1 MSNRQARREQSRTT
15 PRTSRPKT
23 PQPGKTPRKPGGG
36 PDLLSLPFLAGATIL
51 IVVLAVVLGV
61 LVSRGGSSSSSDT
74 ALVSAIQTS
83 TAALPKDLMN
93 GTKLGKDT
101 AKIKLTEYEDFQC
114 PFCLRYTAEQ
124 EPTLIKEYV
133 ATGKMQIIYMNYP
146 IIGAESVKAAQ
157 AGLCA
162 AAQNLFWPYHD
173 KLFLVEA
180 QAGQATT
187 EQRDVG
193 RFSDANLKLYA
204 KDVGLDTTKFNT
216 CFDSGTYAN
225 QVSTEYSDGRA
236 FGISGTPG
244 FLINGTPIGT
254 GTPASIAAWRTA
266 LDKIY
271 NATEVPTPAP
281 SPEALQIKEAAWF
294 ISASSAGTTYLR
306 WVAVIVNPNV
316 GYFGSF
322 PTLTVTAVDAAG
334 KVVGTKDQVLFDI
347 PPGAT
352 IAFGGLMTTVGAAP
366 SRLRI
371 NPSNVRWSSTT
382 ARPEMFPA
390 FGVTPDQSVVD
401 NFGQSTITGSISN
414 PYPVPVESLAVTAL
428 YRDAAGKLVGGD
440 TTFVNNLPASGTK
453 AFEISGRVPPFTK
466 SEVIVIPWS
475 SSTVWE
481 RIAGVR

>member
-51 IVVLAVVLGV
+51 VVVLAVVLGV
-61 LVSRGGSSSSSDT
+61 LVSRGGSSTSGNA
-74 ALVSAIQTS
+74 ALVSAIETS

-114 PFCLRYTAEQ
+114 PFCLRYTADQ

-271 NATEVPTPAP
+271 NATPTATGSTPATGT
-281 SPEALQIKEAAWF
+281 AA
-294 ISASSAGTTYLR
+294 
-306 WVAVIVNPNV
+306 
-316 GYFGSF
+316 
-322 PTLTVTAVDAAG
+322 
-334 KVVGTKDQVLFDI
+334 
-347 PPGAT
+347 
-352 IAFGGLMTTVGAAP
+352 
-366 SRLRI
+366 
-371 NPSNVRWSSTT
+371 
-382 ARPEMFPA
+382 
-390 FGVTPDQSVVD
+390 
-401 NFGQSTITGSISN
+401 
-414 PYPVPVESLAVTAL
+414 
-428 YRDAAGKLVGGD
+428 
-440 TTFVNNLPASGTK
+440 ASGT
-453 AFEISGRVPPFTK
+453 GTPP
-466 SEVIVIPWS
+466 S
-475 SSTVWE
+475 SSPSPVTSPSAAVTP
-481 RIAGVR
+481 AASGTAKQ